1 MIKNKSFVNT
11 NKKVFMEDFL
21 VELSFNLEENERELD
36 SLLNVNENFD
46 IIKREMLINSQR
58 VIMYYVDGFVTA
70 AIMQKL
76 MMHLTTIKDFGA
88 GKEGDCLNFI
98 KTGVPSVEVDPAYD
112 FDTIATMVLSG
123 CSAILAQGFGN
134 GAVIVDARSY
144 PARVTEEPGNDKVMR
159 GARDGFVETLIFN
172 TAMIRR
178 RIRDPKLTV
187 KYLNVGKRSK
197 TDISVI
203 YLDGKADPVY
213 VKQLISKIQAI
224 KTDALPMGH
233 QSLVECLIKKRWYN
247 PFPRVRCT
255 ERPDC
260 ACASI
265 LEGNVIVICDTS
277 PEALILPT
285 CIFDFLQETDDY
297 YFPPL
302 TGSYLRLVRQL
313 VFWSAVVLTPIWY
326 FLVTTP
332 QIVPQWLSFIIPT
345 DYGSVPILL
354 QLLLVELV
362 IDGLKIASLNTPS
375 VMSNSF
381 GVIGGLLLGDFAVQV
396 GWLSADV
403 IFYMAIVSMA
413 SFTQSNYE
421 LGYALKFVRIL
432 TLIAIA
438 IFGGWGLLIGGAV
451 GLLLIV
457 TTETINGKRSY
468 LYPLI
473 PFNLKALTRLVF
485 RRKKP

>member
-1 MIKNKSFVNT
+1 M
-11 NKKVFMEDFL
+11 
-21 VELSFNLEENERELD
+21 RELLFD
-36 SLLNVNENFD
+36 FDKNVEIMDTELNIKENFD
-46 IIKREMLINSQR
+46 IIKREMLINNQR
-58 VIMYYVDGFVTA
+58 IAMYYVDGFVTA

-76 MMHLTTIKDFGA
+76 IMHLTTIKDFGS
-88 GKEGDCLNFI
+88 GKEGDVIRFT
-98 KTGVPSVEVDPAYD
+98 KTSIPAVEVDPVYD
-112 FDTIATMVLSG
+112 FDSIIKMVLSG
-123 CSAILAQGFGN
+123 CSAILAEGFGN
-134 GAVIVDARSY
+134 GAVVVDARSY

-172 TAMIRR
+172 LAMIRR

-187 KYLNVGKRSK
+187 RYLSVGEKSQ
-197 TDISVI
+197 TDVSVV

-213 VKQLISKIQAI
+213 VNQLISKIKAI

-233 QSLVECLIKKRWYN
+233 QSLIECLIKKKWYN

-265 LEGNVIVICDTS
+265 LEGSVIVICDTS

-285 CIFDFLQETDDY
+285 AIFDFLQETDDY
-297 YFPPL
+297 YFTPV
-302 TGSYLRLVRQL
+302 TGTYLRIVRQL
-313 VFWSAVVLTPIWY
+313 VFWSAMVLIPIWY
-326 FLVTTP
+326 YLINNP
-332 QIVPQWLSFIIPT
+332 QIVPEWLYFIVP
-345 DYGSVPILL
+345 DGQGNVPILV

-421 LGYALKFVRIL
+421 LGYALKFVRMI
-432 TLIAIA
+432 TLVAIA
-438 IFGGWGLLIGGAV
+438 FLNAWGLVLGAV
-451 GLLLIV
+451 VGITLVI

-473 PFNLKALTRLVF
+473 PFNGKALSRLLF

>member
-1 MIKNKSFVNT
+1 MKELF
-11 NKKVFMEDFL
+11 FDFDRN
-21 VELSFNLEENERELD
+21 VETIDTE
-36 SLLNVNENFD
+36 LNVKENFD
-46 IIKREMLINSQR
+46 IIKREMTINSQR
-58 VIMYYVDGFVTA
+58 IAMYYVDGFVTA

-76 MMHLTTIKDFGA
+76 IMHLTTIKDFGS
-88 GKEGDCLNFI
+88 GKEGDVLKFV
-98 KTGVPSVEVDPAYD
+98 KTSVPAVEVDPVYD
-112 FDTIATMVLSG
+112 FDTIITMVLSG
-123 CSAILAQGFGN
+123 CSVILAEGFGN
-134 GAVIVDARSY
+134 GAVVVDARSY

-172 TAMIRR
+172 LAMIRR

-187 KYLNVGKRSK
+187 RYLSVGEKSK
-197 TDISVI
+197 TDVSVV

-213 VKQLISKIQAI
+213 VKQLISKIKAI

-233 QSLVECLIKKRWYN
+233 QSLIECLIRKKWYN

-265 LEGNVIVICDTS
+265 LEGSVIVICDTS

-285 CIFDFLQETDDY
+285 AIFDFLQETDDY
-297 YFPPL
+297 YFTPV
-302 TGSYLRLVRQL
+302 TGTYLRIVRQL
-313 VFWSAVVLTPIWY
+313 VFWSAMVLVPIWY
-326 FLVTTP
+326 YLITNP
-332 QIVPQWLSFIIPT
+332 QIVPEWLYFIVPNE
-345 DYGSVPILL
+345 DGNVPILV

-421 LGYALKFVRIL
+421 LGYALKFVRML
-432 TLIAIA
+432 TLVAIA
-438 IFGGWGLLIGGAV
+438 FLNVWGLVLGAV
-451 GLLLIV
+451 VGLTLVV

-473 PFNLKALTRLVF
+473 PFNAKAMSRLLF

>member
-1 MIKNKSFVNT
+1 M
-11 NKKVFMEDFL
+11 
-21 VELSFNLEENERELD
+21 RELLFD
-36 SLLNVNENFD
+36 FDKNVEIMDTELNIKENFD
-46 IIKREMLINSQR
+46 IIKREMLINNQR
-58 VIMYYVDGFVTA
+58 IAMYYVDGFVTA

-76 MMHLTTIKDFGA
+76 IMHLTTIKDFGS
-88 GKEGDCLNFI
+88 GKEGDVIRFT
-98 KTGVPSVEVDPAYD
+98 KTSIPAVEVDPVYD
-112 FDTIATMVLSG
+112 FDSIIKMVLSG
-123 CSAILAQGFGN
+123 CSAILAEGFGN
-134 GAVIVDARSY
+134 GAVVVDARSY

-172 TAMIRR
+172 LAMIRR

-187 KYLNVGKRSK
+187 RYLSVGEKSQ
-197 TDISVI
+197 TDVSVV

-213 VKQLISKIQAI
+213 VNQLISKIKAI

-233 QSLVECLIKKRWYN
+233 QSLIECLIKKKWYN

-265 LEGNVIVICDTS
+265 LEGSVIVICDTS

-285 CIFDFLQETDDY
+285 AIFDFLQETDDY
-297 YFPPL
+297 YFTPV
-302 TGSYLRLVRQL
+302 TGTYLRIVRQL
-313 VFWSAVVLTPIWY
+313 VFWSAMVLIPIWY
-326 FLVTTP
+326 YLINNP
-332 QIVPQWLSFIIPT
+332 QIVPEWLYFIVP
-345 DYGSVPILL
+345 DGQGNVPILI

-421 LGYALKFVRIL
+421 LGYALKFVRMITLVAIAFLNAWGLVLGAVVGL
-432 TLIAIA
+432 TLVI
-438 IFGGWGLLIGGAV
+438 
-451 GLLLIV
+451 

-473 PFNLKALTRLVF
+473 PFNGKALSRLLF

>member
-1 MIKNKSFVNT
+1 
-11 NKKVFMEDFL
+11 MEDFF
-21 VELSFNLEENERELD
+21 VKELSFNFEENIKELD
-36 SLLNVNENFD
+36 NILNVDENFD
-46 IIKREMLINSQR
+46 IIKKEMEINSQR
-58 VIMYYVDGFVTA
+58 LVMYYVDGFVTA

-76 MMHLTTIKDFGA
+76 MMHLTTIKDFGN
-88 GKEGDCLNFI
+88 GKQGSVERFI
-98 KTGVPSVEVDPAYD
+98 KTGVPAVEVDAVYD
-112 FDTIATMVLSG
+112 FDTICTMVLSG
-123 CSAILAQGFGN
+123 CSAILAEGFGA

-159 GARDGFVETLIFN
+159 GARDGFVETMIFN

-178 RIRDPKLTV
+178 RIRDPQLTV
-187 KYLNVGKRSK
+187 KYLSVGESSK
-197 TDISVI
+197 TDISVV
-203 YLDGKADPVY
+203 YLKGKADPEY
-213 VKQLISKIQAI
+213 VKNLVERIESI

-233 QSLVECLIKKRWYN
+233 QSLIECLIKKKWYN

-265 LEGNVIVICDTS
+265 LEGSVIVICDTS

-285 CIFDFLQETDDY
+285 AIFDFLQETDDY
-297 YFPPL
+297 YFPPF
-302 TGSYLRLVRQL
+302 TGTYLRLVRQL
-313 VFWSAVVLTPIWY
+313 VFWSAVVLIPIWY
-326 FLVTTP
+326 YFVTNP
-332 QIVPQWLSFIIPT
+332 SIVPEWLAFVIP
-345 DYGSVPILL
+345 DDHGSVPILI

-362 IDGLKIASLNTPS
+362 IDGLKLASLNTPS

-421 LGYALKFVRIL
+421 LGYALKFLRML

-438 IFGGWGLLIGGAV
+438 LLGGWGLLLGGVV
-451 GLLLIV
+451 GLLLIS
-457 TTETINGKRSY
+457 TTTTINGKRSY

-485 RRKKP
+485 RRRKP

>member
-1 MIKNKSFVNT
+1 
-11 NKKVFMEDFL
+11 MEDFF
-21 VELSFNLEENERELD
+21 VRELSFDFEENVKTLD
-36 SLLNVNENFD
+36 KILNVEENFD
-46 IIKREMLINSQR
+46 IIKREMEINSQSI
-58 VIMYYVDGFVTA
+58 VMYYVDGFVTS

-76 MMHLTTIKDFGA
+76 MMHLTTVKDFGN
-88 GKEGDCLNFI
+88 GKEGSVSRFI
-98 KTGVPSVEVDPAYD
+98 KTGVPSVEVDGVYD
-112 FDTIATMVLSG
+112 FDTIVTMVLSG

-178 RIRDPKLTV
+178 RIRDPRLTV
-187 KYLNVGKRSK
+187 KYLSVGERSK
-197 TDISVI
+197 TDVSVVF
-203 YLDGKADPVY
+203 LKGKADQKY
-213 VKQLISKIQAI
+213 VNQLVEKIEQI

-233 QSLVECLIKKRWYN
+233 QSLIECLIQKKWYN

-265 LEGNVIVICDTS
+265 LEGSIIVICDTS

-285 CIFDFLQETDDY
+285 SIFDFLQETDDY
-297 YFPPL
+297 YFPPF
-302 TGSYLRLVRQL
+302 TGTYLRLVRQL
-313 VFWSAVVLTPIWY
+313 VFWSAVVLIPVWY
-326 FLVTTP
+326 FFVTTP
-332 QIVPQWLSFIIPT
+332 EVVPEWLAFVIP
-345 DYGSVPILL
+345 DDQGSVPILI

-362 IDGLKIASLNTPS
+362 IDGLKLASLNTPS

-421 LGYALKFVRIL
+421 LGYALKFLRML

-438 IFGGWGLLIGGAV
+438 IIGGWGLLLGGVV
-451 GLLLIV
+451 GITLIA
-457 TTETINGKRSY
+457 TTKTINGKRSY

-473 PFNLKALTRLVF
+473 PFNFKALTRLVF